1 MSDWIVV
8 ACLLTLRGEFNA
20 VSPSRDKGADGTIGD
35 SNHTSSSD
43 HTPDEDSSV
52 LRGKDADSID
62 EVHALDVD
70 SSGPWPGGWAWF
82 DRTIKAIV
90 AEERRRWLDPNDTC
104 RLEYV
109 IWNHTI
115 YSRSH
120 DFAPRSYG
128 GSDPHTNHAHFS
140 ARYLTRSEND
150 TRPWG
155 VLASIKPAEED
166 GFMADISQADFNKL
180 MNGWI
185 GTADARRD
193 TADAILKG
201 NVPSAK
207 VPARTV
213 LNVLSDVGNQLRPAL
228 VFPPDHP
235 ENVTSGMPADAPVLK
250 LLETPAKVD
259 AVASQVAAIAAQ
271 VAILAGRA
279 SVDVDEAAL
288 AQAIVSG
295 LSDDVA
301 RSFVDALATRFNLK
315 LVPISTQD
323 NSATSR

>member
-1 MSDWIVV
+1 M
-8 ACLLTLRGEFNA
+8 TLRSEFNA
-20 VSPSRDKGADGTIGD
+20 VSPQRDKGADGTIGD

-52 LRGKDADSID
+52 LRDKDSDKIN
-62 EVHALDVD
+62 EVHGLDID
-70 SSGPWPGGWAWF
+70 SSGPWPGGWTWF
-82 DRTIKAIV
+82 DRTVKAII
-90 AEERRRWLDPNDTC
+90 AEERRRWLDPNDMC
-104 RLEYV
+104 RLHYV
-109 IWNHTI
+109 IWNKRI
-115 YSRSH
+115 YSQSN
-120 DFAPRSYG
+120 DFLGEAYPG
-128 GSDPHTNHAHFS
+128 DDPHTNHAHFS
-140 ARYLTRSEND
+140 ARYETRAEND

-155 VLASIKPAEED
+155 VLASIKPTTED

-213 LNVLSDVGNQLRPAL
+213 LNILGDIGNQLRPAL

-259 AVASQVAAIAAQ
+259 AVAGQVAAIAAQ

-288 AQAIVSG
+288 AKAIVSG

-301 RSFVDALATRFNLK
+301 RSFVDVLAERFNLK
-315 LVPISTQD
+315 LVPVSAQD
-323 NSATSR
+323 NSATER